1 MSILTS
7 NFDIITHDPPENAK
21 AGLALVLSVYG
32 APAPGAGGT
41 PTAGSIPAGSI
52 IVMNANGLAILADN
66 DDATT
71 HAPKLFFVTIDGD
84 QDYDG
89 SFVHKI
95 TCVQGGIEILT
106 PQYVSASYAPGAMLT
121 CGQASGG
128 TSTVG
133 KFRAVASG
141 EQIYGVVGPL
151 GLNATTA
158 VLDVIIPQGISPAS
172 A

>member
-21 AGLALVLSVYG
+21 AGLAMVLSVYG

-52 IVMNANGLAILADN
+52 IVMNGNGLAILADN

-106 PQYVSASYAPGAMLT
+106 PQYLTASYSPGAMLT
-121 CGQASGG
+121 CGQASA
-128 TSTVG
+128 TACVG
-133 KFRAVASG
+133 KFRAAATG

-151 GLNATTA
+151 GLNATKL

>member
-21 AGLALVLSVYG
+21 AGLAMVLSVYG

-52 IVMNANGLAILADN
+52 IVMNGSGLAILADN

-71 HAPKLFFVTIDGD
+71 YAPKLFFVTIDGD

-106 PQYVSASYAPGAMLT
+106 PQYFTASYAPGAMLT
-121 CGQASGG
+121 CGQASA
-128 TSTVG
+128 TACVG
-133 KFRAVASG
+133 KFRAATTG

-151 GLNATTA
+151 GLNATKL

>member
-21 AGLALVLSVYG
+21 AGLAMVLSVYG

-71 HAPKLFFVTIDGD
+71 HAPKLMFVTIDGD

-106 PQYVSASYAPGAMLT
+106 PQYVTASYAPGAMLT
-121 CGQASGG
+121 CGQASG
-128 TSTVG
+128 TASVG
-133 KFRAVASG
+133 KFRAATTG

-151 GLNATTA
+151 GLNSTKL

>member
-21 AGLALVLSVYG
+21 AGLAMVLSVYG

-52 IVMNANGLAILADN
+52 IVMNGSGLAILADN

-106 PQYVSASYAPGAMLT
+106 PQYLTASYAPGAMLT
-121 CGQASGG
+121 CGQASA
-128 TSTVG
+128 TACVG
-133 KFRAVASG
+133 KFRAATTG

-151 GLNATTA
+151 GLNATKL

>member
-7 NFDIITHDPPENAK
+7 NFDIITHDPPESAK
-21 AGLALVLSVYG
+21 AGLAMVLSVYG

-71 HAPKLFFVTIDGD
+71 HAPKLMFVTIDGD

-106 PQYVSASYAPGAMLT
+106 PQYLSAAYSPGAMLT
-121 CGQASGG
+121 CGHTGG
-128 TSTVG
+128 ACVG
-133 KFRAVASG
+133 KFRAAAGG

-151 GLNATTA
+151 GLNATTG
-158 VLDVIIPQGISPAS
+158 VLDVIIPQGICPA

>member
-7 NFDIITHDPPENAK
+7 NFDIITHDPPESAK
-21 AGLALVLSVYG
+21 AGLAMVLSVYG

-52 IVMNANGLAILADN
+52 IVMNSNGLAILADN

-71 HAPKLFFVTIDGD
+71 HAPKLMFVTIDGD

-106 PQYVSASYAPGAMLT
+106 PQYVSAAYSPGAMLS

-128 TSTVG
+128 TSTIG
-133 KFRAVASG
+133 KFRAAAGG
-141 EQIYGVVGPL
+141 EQIYGIVGPL
-151 GLNATTA
+151 GLNSTLG
-158 VLDVIIPQGISPAS
+158 VLDVIIPQGICPA

>member
-7 NFDIITHDPPENAK
+7 NFDIITHDPPESAK
-21 AGLALVLSVYG
+21 AGLAMVLSVYG

-52 IVMNANGLAILADN
+52 IVMNGSGLAILADN

-71 HAPKLFFVTIDGD
+71 HAPKLMFVTIDGD

-106 PQYVSASYAPGAMLT
+106 PQYVSAAYSPGAMLT

-128 TSTVG
+128 TSTIG
-133 KFRAVASG
+133 KFRAVAGG

-151 GLNATTA
+151 GLNATTG
-158 VLDVIIPQGISPAS
+158 VLDVIIPQGICPA

>member
-21 AGLALVLSVYG
+21 AGLAMVLSVYG

-52 IVMNANGLAILADN
+52 IVMNGNGLAILADN

-106 PQYVSASYAPGAMLT
+106 PQYLTASYAPSAMLT
-121 CGQASGG
+121 CGQASA
-128 TSTVG
+128 TACVG
-133 KFRAVASG
+133 KFRAATTG

-151 GLNATTA
+151 GLNATKL

>member
-7 NFDIITHDPPENAK
+7 GFDVITHDPLEHSK
-21 AGLALVLSVYG
+21 AGLAMVLSVYG
-32 APAPGAGGT
+32 APAPSSSGT
-41 PTAGSIPAGSI
+41 PTAGTIPAGSI
-52 IVMNANGLAILADN
+52 VVMDANGLAIPADN

-71 HAPKLFFVTIDGD
+71 HAPKLMFVTVDGD
-84 QDYDG
+84 MDYDG

-106 PQYVSASYAPGAMLT
+106 DQYLAASYAPGAMLT
-121 CGQASGG
+121 CGQASA
-128 TSTVG
+128 TACVG
-133 KFRAVASG
+133 KFRAAASG

-151 GLNATTA
+151 GLNSTKG
-158 VLDVIIPQGISPAS
+158 VLDVIIPQGICPAI

>member
-7 NFDIITHDPPENAK
+7 NFDIITHDPPESAK
-21 AGLALVLSVYG
+21 AGLAMVLSVYG

-66 DDATT
+66 DAATT
-71 HAPKLFFVTIDGD
+71 HAPKLMFVTIDGD

-106 PQYVSASYAPGAMLT
+106 PQYLTASYAPGAMLT
-121 CGQASGG
+121 CGQASA
-128 TSTVG
+128 TACVG
-133 KFRAVASG
+133 KFRAAATG

-151 GLNATTA
+151 GLDATTL
-158 VLDVIIPQGISPAS
+158 VLDVIIPQGICPAS

>member
-7 NFDIITHDPPENAK
+7 GFDVITHDPLEHSK

-32 APAPGAGGT
+32 APAPGSGGT

-66 DDATT
+66 DAATT
-71 HAPKLFFVTIDGD
+71 HAPKLMFVTVDGD

-106 PQYVSASYAPGAMLT
+106 PQYAAAAYAPGAMLT
-121 CGQASGG
+121 CGDTA

-133 KFRAVASG
+133 KFRAAAGG

-151 GLNATTA
+151 GLNATTG
-158 VLDVIIPQGISPAS
+158 VLDVIIPQGICPA

>member
-7 NFDIITHDPPENAK
+7 NFDIITHDPPESAK
-21 AGLALVLSVYG
+21 AGLAMVLSVYG

-52 IVMNANGLAILADN
+52 IVMNGNGLAILADN

-106 PQYVSASYAPGAMLT
+106 PQYLTASYAPGAMLT
-121 CGQASGG
+121 CGQASA
-128 TSTVG
+128 TACVG
-133 KFRAVASG
+133 KFRAAATG

-151 GLNATTA
+151 GLNATTL
-158 VLDVIIPQGISPAS
+158 VLDVIIPQGICPAS

>member
-21 AGLALVLSVYG
+21 AGLAMVLSVYG

-52 IVMNANGLAILADN
+52 VVMNGSGLAIPADN

-106 PQYVSASYAPGAMLT
+106 PQYVTASYAPGAMLT
-121 CGQASGG
+121 CGQASG
-128 TSTVG
+128 TASVG
-133 KFRAVASG
+133 KFRAVGSG

-151 GLNATTA
+151 GLDSTKL